1 MSLWGSKMEEKI
13 GFLWQGMDLAS
24 ICYEKNSKK
33 QRNGPP
39 KVVDKI
45 EHETIRVQDGIMKK
59 IRETRWCI

>member
-1 MSLWGSKMEEKI
+1 M